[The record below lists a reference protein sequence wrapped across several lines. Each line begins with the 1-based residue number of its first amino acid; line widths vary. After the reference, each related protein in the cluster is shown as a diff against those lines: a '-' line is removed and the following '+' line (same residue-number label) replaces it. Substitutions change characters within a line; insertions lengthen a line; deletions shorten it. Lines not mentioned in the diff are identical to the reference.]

1 MSSPE
6 LVLCQRQAA
15 IATLTINRPEK
26 LNALNREV
34 LGQLGRLLETVLSD
48 DAVRVVI
55 LTGAGDKAFVAGAD
69 IAEMSPLTPQQ
80 AMDFSRLGQSIA
92 TTIDRF
98 NKPVIAA
105 VNGFALGGGCEL
117 ALSCHI
123 RLASAQA
130 QFGQPEVGLG
140 LIPGFGGTQRLAR
153 VIGEARAIELIAS
166 GRRIDAATA
175 LSYGLVNAIA
185 TEKPVLQ
192 QAEEL
197 ARSIAAQSPVAVRL
211 AIEAVRVGLS
221 MPLSEALEFE
231 AALFGLTF
239 STADMREGTRAFL
252 EKRKPQFEGR

>member
-34 LGQLGRLLETVLSD
+34 LGQLGRQLENVLSD

-69 IAEMSPLTPQQ
+69 IAEMSPLTPRQ

-153 VIGEARAIELIAS
+153 IIGEARALELIAS

-185 TEKPVLQ
+185 TEKSVLQ

-211 AIEAVRVGLS
+211 AVEAVRAGLS

>member
-34 LGQLGRLLETVLSD
+34 LGQLGRQLETVLSD

-69 IAEMSPLTPQQ
+69 IAEMSPLTPRQ

-153 VIGEARAIELIAS
+153 IIGEARALELIAS

-185 TEKPVLQ
+185 TEKSVLQ

-211 AIEAVRVGLS
+211 AVEAVRAGLS

-239 STADMREGTRAFL
+239 SSADMREGTRAFL

>member
-34 LGQLGRLLETVLSD
+34 LGQLGRQLETVLSD

-69 IAEMSPLTPQQ
+69 IAEMSPLTPRQ

-153 VIGEARAIELIAS
+153 IIGEARALELIAS

-185 TEKPVLQ
+185 TEKSVLQ

-197 ARSIAAQSPVAVRL
+197 ARSIAAVR
-211 AIEAVRVGLS
+211 AGLS

-239 STADMREGTRAFL
+239 SSADMREGTRAFL

>member
-1 MSSPE
+1 
-6 LVLCQRQAA
+6 
-15 IATLTINRPEK
+15 
-26 LNALNREV
+26 
-34 LGQLGRLLETVLSD
+34 
-48 DAVRVVI
+48 
-55 LTGAGDKAFVAGAD
+55 
-69 IAEMSPLTPQQ
+69 
-80 AMDFSRLGQSIA
+80 MDFSRLGQSIA

-153 VIGEARAIELIAS
+153 IIGEARALELIAS

-185 TEKPVLQ
+185 TEKSVLQ

-211 AIEAVRVGLS
+211 AVEAVRAGLS

>member
-34 LGQLGRLLETVLSD
+34 LGQLGRQLETVLSD

-69 IAEMSPLTPQQ
+69 IAEMSPLTPRQ

-153 VIGEARAIELIAS
+153 IIGEARALELIAS

-185 TEKPVLQ
+185 TEKSVLQ

-211 AIEAVRVGLS
+211 AVEAVRAGLS